1 MTSFSAICFTIV
13 VLALPMVLGASNGQR
28 VQVTPKKA
36 GTNETCDADM
46 DKNFLEELL
55 DGIRGAL
62 GKPLPCNGE
71 DKLCKQMECCF
82 YKNTLPKNNTT
93 TATRT
98 HEEDEEEKGSGVTVK
113 NFFNLF

>member
-1 MTSFSAICFTIV
+1 
-13 VLALPMVLGASNGQR
+13 
-28 VQVTPKKA
+28 
-36 GTNETCDADM
+36 M

-82 YKNTLPKNNTT
+82 YKNTLPKVLFGIIWEFFPKRGGGVIPIAAT
-93 TATRT
+93 TRT
-98 HEEDEEEKGSGVTVK
+98 
-113 NFFNLF
+113 LFLRTTLLLLLGLTRRMKKRRVVV